1 MKSIPKI
8 EMKKAK
14 PSPKL
19 NYLFRKKSVK
29 AAIYNKSEDKTPNEF
44 NASCNSSKL
53 FEANRSLINGRD
65 NLFINL
71 SFANNK

>member
-1 MKSIPKI
+1 
-8 EMKKAK
+8 MKKAK

-53 FEANRSLINGRD
+53 FEANRSLINGFKMD
-65 NLFINL
+65 AVESMSLGDE
-71 SFANNK
+71 